1 MTEDTVNTQKIVGN
15 MEFAGLSPKVWS
27 REVFKDKRG
36 SFSMLFQYSKI
47 REVTNTS
54 LNFIQ
59 TNLIVSEPYSLRGWH
74 FSPIEDNHWKIV
86 TCIVGQVREAVLDV
100 RPSSGTFGY
109 ASFVDFDATGSVLL
123 IPPGFAH
130 AVQTLSSPS
139 EIVYATTVA
148 YEFSREI
155 SINPINQMWPIWEN
169 LGSVSERDKL
179 SPSFEE
185 WQDRF

>member
-1 MTEDTVNTQKIVGN
+1 MTEDTVDAQKIVGN

-36 SFSMLFQYSKI
+36 SFSMLFQYSKV
-47 REVTNTS
+47 REVANAS
-54 LNFIQ
+54 VNFIQ

-100 RPSSGTFGY
+100 RPSSNTFGY

-139 EIVYATTVA
+139 EIVYASTVA

-155 SINPINQMWPIWEN
+155 SINPINQIWPIWEN

-185 WQDRF
+185 WKDRF